1 MKSFFRLTNIVKKL
15 CENHKNPME
24 TVIAPLQEVVIIH
37 LAVVLI
43 VIRNTSVIVNQ
54 EKEKRIDDA
63 ALVDLVQDRAKDLEK
78 IVING
83 IVAPVLMKVDPHRK
97 NPNEIDDQDLDLH
110 RQGNGKDAI
119 KKAKLRSKVQMC
131 HFFYTS
137 QC

>member
-1 MKSFFRLTNIVKKL
+1 
-15 CENHKNPME
+15 ME

-63 ALVDLVQDRAKDLEK
+63 ALVDLVQDREKDLEK
-78 IVING
+78 IVTNG